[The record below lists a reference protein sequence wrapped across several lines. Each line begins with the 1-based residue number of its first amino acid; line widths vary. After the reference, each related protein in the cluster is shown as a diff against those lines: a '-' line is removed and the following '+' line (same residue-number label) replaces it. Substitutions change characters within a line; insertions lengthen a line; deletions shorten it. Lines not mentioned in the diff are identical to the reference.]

1 MEQHNVDNVE
11 VPESFA
17 CCPRVCDEH
26 SRFHAVFPQLGE
38 SATSA
43 RVMPSAPFL
52 VAERI
57 HPLPEP
63 TREILIQAYCL
74 ADLQAGARASPVS
87 KKCLARVHLGFASR
101 RAVRRVFSLRK
112 FKLYLADLVESE
124 IDVEDLARRIKAI
137 VSQATAFD
145 HYVSETARSCPT
157 SFDHY
162 ASDAEDGAFIGSD
175 SPLDYHA
182 NEDPAITKSGSF
194 FSTSTK
200 QGQSLWIEKTR
211 GAQRL
216 ERVAFVEAYM
226 AKPHEVI
233 ENKGRGSE
241 VLRLSRELIQGLI
254 DSGTRSSAQ
263 EEREEREACYERNN
277 CLDDFRHG
285 RSDTWTKRSEPM
297 TASTRFQPLL
307 GNLRDTNSRHYQLA
321 RIRMG
326 LSPRPAW
333 PTQGPRLVDATKIE
347 INGMP
352 VSN

>member
-1 MEQHNVDNVE
+1 
-11 VPESFA
+11 
-17 CCPRVCDEH
+17 
-26 SRFHAVFPQLGE
+26 
-38 SATSA
+38 
-43 RVMPSAPFL
+43 
-52 VAERI
+52 
-57 HPLPEP
+57 
-63 TREILIQAYCL
+63 
-74 ADLQAGARASPVS
+74 
-87 KKCLARVHLGFASR
+87 
-101 RAVRRVFSLRK
+101 
-112 FKLYLADLVESE
+112 
-124 IDVEDLARRIKAI
+124 
-137 VSQATAFD
+137 
-145 HYVSETARSCPT
+145 
-157 SFDHY
+157 
-162 ASDAEDGAFIGSD
+162 
-175 SPLDYHA
+175 
-182 NEDPAITKSGSF
+182 
-194 FSTSTK
+194 
-200 QGQSLWIEKTR
+200 
-211 GAQRL
+211 
-216 ERVAFVEAYM
+216 M

>member
-124 IDVEDLARRIKAI
+124 IDVEDLARR
-137 VSQATAFD
+137 
-145 HYVSETARSCPT
+145 
-157 SFDHY
+157 
-162 ASDAEDGAFIGSD
+162 
-175 SPLDYHA
+175 
-182 NEDPAITKSGSF
+182 
-194 FSTSTK
+194 
-200 QGQSLWIEKTR
+200 
-211 GAQRL
+211 
-216 ERVAFVEAYM
+216 M
-226 AKPHEVI
+226 
-233 ENKGRGSE
+233 
-241 VLRLSRELIQGLI
+241 
-254 DSGTRSSAQ
+254 
-263 EEREEREACYERNN
+263 
-277 CLDDFRHG
+277 
-285 RSDTWTKRSEPM
+285 
-297 TASTRFQPLL
+297 
-307 GNLRDTNSRHYQLA
+307 
-321 RIRMG
+321 
-326 LSPRPAW
+326 
-333 PTQGPRLVDATKIE
+333 
-347 INGMP
+347 
-352 VSN
+352 